1 MLRFRH
7 IMQKI
12 LFPNI
17 WIVLLSVPA
26 AAAGLIYVFAGGR
39 QDDWISY
46 PLYAFSAFSLTWVC
60 ARLFRDIGH
69 AKEIWQSVLE
79 RVPVLKR
86 YLTDAAFN
94 TSVSLYLSLALN
106 VLYSAVK
113 LYFGIHYRS
122 VWFGTLAVYY
132 FLLAVIY
139 FALLHHAVR
148 NPFGAELLSEW
159 KRYRLCGILLLI
171 MNLALT
177 GMVILVVLKDEG
189 FNYAGYLIYIMA
201 LYAFYSITFAVKN
214 VVKYRRYHSPVMSAA
229 KVLRLAA
236 ALVSMLALETAMLAQ
251 FGAAD
256 DQLSRKIMTACT
268 GCGVCAIILGVA
280 VYMICHATK
289 MIQTLKTEEIS

>member
-1 MLRFRH
+1 MLRFRY
-7 IMQKI
+7 IMQKF

-17 WIVLLSVPA
+17 FLVVLSVPA
-26 AAAGLIYVFAGGR
+26 AAVGLVYVFAGGR
-39 QDDWISY
+39 QDDWLSY
-46 PLYAFSAFSLTWVC
+46 PIYVFSAFSLTWVC
-60 ARLFRDIGH
+60 ARLFRGAGH
-69 AKEIWQSVLE
+69 AKETGQTVLE

-86 YLTDAAFN
+86 YLTDAAFS

-106 VLYSAVK
+106 VLYSAIK
-113 LYFGIHYRS
+113 LFFGIHYRS

-139 FALLHHAVR
+139 FSLLHHAVR
-148 NPFGAELLSEW
+148 NPFGENLLSEW

-177 GMVILVVLKDEG
+177 AMVVLVVLKDEG

-201 LYAFYSITFAVKN
+201 FYAFYSITFAVKN
-214 VVKYRRYHSPVMSAA
+214 VIKYRRYHSPVMSAA

-256 DQLSRKIMTACT
+256 DQMFRKIMTACT

-289 MIQTLKTEEIS
+289 MIHTLKTEEIA